1 MTTKTTLSSR
11 ARTFTVAPSPFNSV
25 KFELGVILL
34 VGLLLLLLL
43 AHGWVIGSPRLQLL
57 LLVAYGIIGMAWL
70 IVRTRR
76 ILHRQQ
82 AAARPDHD
90 ESQ

>member
-1 MTTKTTLSSR
+1 MTTKITLPPR
-11 ARTFTVAPSPFNSV
+11 DKTFTVAPSPFNSI

-43 AHGWVIGSPRLQLL
+43 AHGRLIGSPRLQFLL
-57 LLVAYGIIGMAWL
+57 LAAYGISGMVWL

-76 ILHRQQ
+76 ILLRQQ
-82 AAARPDHD
+82 AAARQLPDGP
-90 ESQ
+90 Q

>member
-1 MTTKTTLSSR
+1 MG
-11 ARTFTVAPSPFNSV
+11 RTFTVAPSPFNSV

-34 VGLLLLLLL
+34 VGLLLLL
-43 AHGWVIGSPRLQLL
+43 AHGRVIGSPRLQLL
-57 LLVAYGIIGMAWL
+57 LLVTYGIIGMAWL

-76 ILHRQQ
+76 ILRRQQ
-82 AAARPDHD
+82 AAARPGHD

>member
-1 MTTKTTLSSR
+1 MK
-11 ARTFTVAPSPFNSV
+11 TFTVAPSPFNSV

-43 AHGWVIGSPRLQLL
+43 LAHDRLISSQRLQLL

-76 ILHRQQ
+76 ILLRQQ
-82 AAARPDHD
+82 AVGRQLPD
-90 ESQ
+90 EPQ